1 MFMYTRKKHDFGEPK
16 KPQSYRVSAKVIS
29 LVQNVIVFC
38 LICYFFITFYSEMS
52 LFTFNLILK
61 KNRKTRCIYLN

>member
-29 LVQNVIVFC
+29 LV
-38 LICYFFITFYSEMS
+38 
-52 LFTFNLILK
+52 
-61 KNRKTRCIYLN
+61 